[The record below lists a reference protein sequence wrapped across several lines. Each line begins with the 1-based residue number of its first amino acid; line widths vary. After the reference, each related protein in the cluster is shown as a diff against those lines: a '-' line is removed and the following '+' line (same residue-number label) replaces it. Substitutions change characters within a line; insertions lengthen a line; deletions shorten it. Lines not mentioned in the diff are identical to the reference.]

1 MAVATGNKKVSTQ
14 FDVPSG
20 AETGESQLFVI
31 ANGIPSSPYWI
42 KMK

>member
-1 MAVATGNKKVSTQ
+1 MGVATGNRKVSTQ

-31 ANGIPSSPYWI
+31 ANGIPSLPYRV
-42 KMK
+42 KVR